1 MGLAMGLAIAF
12 VKANGAGSESML
24 GRVLQAQRA
33 IPAIAAEEAELVM
46 FFGSSMTQAGF
57 SPREFDRDIN
67 AAGGNIKSFN
77 FGFGGLNPLFQ
88 DYTTRRIAEAF
99 QEEDRRLKLVMI
111 EFNPFQTTRSRRELQ
126 RAQEDSY
133 LALMT
138 SEEELWDMIVDDP
151 ESGIRRALIR
161 YVRDGISAEMITT
174 FFWAEPFRAPRG
186 SQMVDM
192 EEEEGVEERLGEVL
206 EVLGQ
211 KFEEEYPDYDGADWY
226 YPWQGGGTNK
236 AERGEDTL
244 KVFDEYYELIRT
256 DYRLTVDRLMR
267 IETADIEELHF
278 DPELVEHF
286 IAMVENF
293 RQVADNVEIIMLPK
307 NTDWIKNSPEALER
321 QAAAVRR
328 IEEATGLTVRDH
340 QQVEDVTNDMFSDT
354 THLNRYYGAVNYTAF
369 LAREYTKLLT
379 D

>member
-1 MGLAMGLAIAF
+1 MGLAIAF

-33 IPAIAAEEAELVM
+33 IPEIAQEDADLVL
-46 FFGSSMTQAGF
+46 FFGSSMTEAGF

-138 SEEELWDMIVDDP
+138 SEEELWDMIVEDP
-151 ESGIRRALIR
+151 ESGIRKALIR

-186 SQMVDM
+186 LELVDI
-192 EEEEGVEERLGEVL
+192 EQDEAAQKRLDEVIETL
-206 EVLGQ
+206 NTN
-211 KFEEEYPDYDGADWY
+211 FPEEYPDYDGSAWY
-226 YPWQGGGTNK
+226 YPWQGGGTIK
-236 AERGEDTL
+236 SERREDTL
-244 KVFDEYYELIRT
+244 AAIDEYYTLSQT
-256 DYRLTVDRLMR
+256 DYRMTVDRLNR

-293 RQVADNVEIIMLPK
+293 KQVADNVEIILLPK
-307 NTDWIKNSPEALER
+307 NTDWIKNPPEAMER
-321 QAAAVRR
+321 QAAAIRQ
-328 IEEATGLTVRDH
+328 IEEATGVKVRNH
-340 QQVEDVTNDMFSDT
+340 QQVMGVTNSMFTDT
-354 THLNRYYGAVNYTAF
+354 THLNRYQGAANYTEF
-369 LAREYTKLLT
+369 LAREFTDLLK
-379 D
+379 